1 KPDCRP
7 EVTTSVGEDP
17 YAAWPEDA
25 GWEPAPIC
33 AATGASAAA
42 RPRLRAPRLRATRG
56 PNRSWRRTP
65 AMRNTKSQRRPNSA
79 KRSTVTVNSLTE
91 AACLGVGDGG
101 VAGGEH
107 SALRERD
114 GVDGAAVQ
122 QRAVRGPQ
130 VRRDRVVVG
139 HGDLEVAAGHARVV
153 DDDVRAVCRAAED
166 GGARLQA
173 VDHAVDLDGG

>member
-1 KPDCRP
+1 MRAWCDEAKSSSITKPQSSARPIVSWPADRSSEKPDCRP

-56 PNRSWRRTP
+56 PHRSWRRTP

-114 GVDGAAVQ
+114 GVDGAAGQ
-122 QRAVRGPQ
+122 
-130 VRRDRVVVG
+130 
-139 HGDLEVAAGHARVV
+139 E
-153 DDDVRAVCRAAED
+153 
-166 GGARLQA
+166 RL
-173 VDHAVDLDGG
+173 